1 MFPYTNDSVYK
12 DRIKEDIFD
21 FIKQIDGLDKEI
33 YLNYVDGI
41 EGYKI
46 EPLIFQGQKDNLKDY
61 KVTAIEKLYLN
72 ANKLIH
78 SDYINFIQFYS
89 LYKMRNLW

>member
-1 MFPYTNDSVYK
+1 MF
-12 DRIKEDIFD
+12 
-21 FIKQIDGLDKEI
+21 DKEI

-61 KVTAIEKLYLN
+61 KVTAIEK
-72 ANKLIH
+72 I
-78 SDYINFIQFYS
+78 
-89 LYKMRNLW
+89 

>member
-1 MFPYTNDSVYK
+1 MGCVFQCSNIEIDSVYK
-12 DRIKEDIFD
+12 DKIKEDIFD
-21 FIKQIDGLDKEI
+21 FIKEIDGLDKEI

-61 KVTAIEKLYLN
+61 KVTAIEKL
-72 ANKLIH
+72 
-78 SDYINFIQFYS
+78 
-89 LYKMRNLW
+89 